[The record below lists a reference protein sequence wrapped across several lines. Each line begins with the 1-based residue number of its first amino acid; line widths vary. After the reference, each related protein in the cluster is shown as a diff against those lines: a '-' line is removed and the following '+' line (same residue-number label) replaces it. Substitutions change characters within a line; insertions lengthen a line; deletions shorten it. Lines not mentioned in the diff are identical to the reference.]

1 MSRVY
6 KTSRARAGILSWT
19 KLFHPDEVRLD
30 ERSVK
35 VEKKNMM
42 GLKGSSDEVT
52 YDRIASVRLSQG
64 LVSGD
69 IVIETSGGS
78 EADLEIRGF
87 RKEVAEKLKD
97 DLSDRLPRKG
107 RRK

>member
-35 VEKKNMM
+35 IQKKMMM
-42 GLKGSSDEVT
+42 GLKDSIDEIT

-78 EADLEIRGF
+78 EADIEIRGF
-87 RKEVAEKLKD
+87 RKEVADKLKA
-97 DLSDRLPRKG
+97 DLTDRTSRK
-107 RRK
+107 RKN